1 MAFPEQELMEPS
13 ITVQEFLHNYK
24 RRIMIPASSAAENT
38 RTQAE
43 QRTRMV
49 DLIRQS
55 LTTQDDIN
63 CPIEPDAFV
72 RFLRD
77 VASGNQSVLPVQRGD
92 ADMEALATDI
102 LEQWQSYDSRLEQR
116 L

>member
-1 MAFPEQELMEPS
+1 MEPAVS
-13 ITVQEFLHNYK
+13 VQEFLDDYK
-24 RRIMIPASSAAENT
+24 RRIMAAINQSSELE

-43 QRTRMV
+43 QRTRLV

-55 LTTQDDIN
+55 LTGQDDISS
-63 CPIEPDAFV
+63 PINPDAFV

-92 ADMEALATDI
+92 AGMEALATDI
-102 LEQWQSYDSRLEQR
+102 MNEWQRYDARLEQR

>member
-1 MAFPEQELMEPS
+1 MAPS
-13 ITVQEFLHNYK
+13 LTVQEFLDDYK
-24 RRIMIPASSAAENT
+24 HRMMASVDPSQELA

-63 CPIEPDAFV
+63 RAIAPDAFV
-72 RFLRD
+72 QFLRD

-92 ADMEALATDI
+92 ADMEALAIDI
-102 LEQWQSYDSRLEQR
+102 LEQWQRYDSRLEQR

>member
-1 MAFPEQELMEPS
+1 MDTS

-24 RRIMIPASSAAENT
+24 RRIMIPASSAPENT
-38 RTQAE
+38 KTQAE
-43 QRTRMV
+43 QRARMV

-63 CPIEPDAFV
+63 RPIDPNAFV
-72 RFLRD
+72 HFLRD

-102 LEQWQSYDSRLEQR
+102 LEQWQTYDPRLQQR

>member
-1 MAFPEQELMEPS
+1 MEPS
-13 ITVQEFLHNYK
+13 LSVQEFLDQYK
-24 RRIMIPASSAAENT
+24 ERVIASGSVSELE

-43 QRTRMV
+43 QRARMV

-55 LTTQDDIN
+55 LTSQDDVRR
-63 CPIEPDAFV
+63 PISPNAFV

-77 VASGNQSVLPVQRGD
+77 VASGNQAVLPVQRGD

-102 LEQWQSYDSRLEQR
+102 MQEWQRYDARLEQR

>member
-1 MAFPEQELMEPS
+1 MPPS
-13 ITVQEFLHNYK
+13 VSVQEFLDDYK
-24 RRIMIPASSAAENT
+24 HRIMASVDPSQELA

-63 CPIEPDAFV
+63 RPIAPDAFV
-72 RFLRD
+72 QFLSD

-92 ADMEALATDI
+92 ADMEVMATDI
-102 LEQWQSYDSRLEQR
+102 LEQWQRYDSRLEQR